1 VPAHAGP
8 CTTLWTHYRRSG
20 QERTDEVCGLL
31 LDRLDGDEGSVDLVR
46 EYAAVVGFG
55 AIRPLERH
63 GAPLP

>member
-1 VPAHAGP
+1 
-8 CTTLWTHYRRSG
+8 
-20 QERTDEVCGLL
+20 VCGLL